1 MPLTRMHELTLSFEG
16 TTLVGIAKNSALAT
30 HLGRVLGRS
39 GGLALLARKLPLDSV
54 YGAEISVTVARLA
67 PNGLAF
73 RADVMPADRWIELL
87 SDLAASDA
95 LISGYPETLAMAHAF
110 SRHSW
115 IEVAASKTLLE
126 KRLGL
131 KIVEGPDVRGA
142 VLLPF
147 DGR

>member
-1 MPLTRMHELTLSFEG
+1 
-16 TTLVGIAKNSALAT
+16 
-30 HLGRVLGRS
+30 
-39 GGLALLARKLPLDSV
+39 
-54 YGAEISVTVARLA
+54 
-67 PNGLAF
+67 
-73 RADVMPADRWIELL
+73 
-87 SDLAASDA
+87 
-95 LISGYPETLAMAHAF
+95 MAHAF